1 MSNTLYSQVA
11 ESLVASIRSGQYPVG
26 SLLPTEMELCALHG
40 ASRPTIRAALAELQ
54 SMGMVLRRKR
64 VGTRVEA
71 VSASTGYSQSLG
83 SLEDLTQM
91 AAHQTRLVQKT
102 ETLVADKALAAEIG
116 CTVGSSWV
124 RMDMLRLGVDD
135 DVQRPIGMTRVY
147 VAAAYSDIPK
157 LLKRSPRALISTL
170 IESHYGRR
178 IAEVEQTIQAVELP
192 AALEAALGA
201 KAGSPALKMVR
212 RYLDNTNN
220 LVEATVTIHPG
231 DRLVSKSHM
240 KRQRLG

>member
-1 MSNTLYSQVA
+1 MSHTLYSQVA
-11 ESLVASIRSGQYPVG
+11 ESIVAAIRAGDYPVG
-26 SLLPTEMELCALHG
+26 SLLPTEMELCALYG

-71 VSASTGYSQSLG
+71 LSATTGYSQSLG

-102 ETLVADKALAAEIG
+102 ETVVADKKLAAEIG
-116 CTVGSSWV
+116 CAAGSNWL
-124 RMDMLRLGVDD
+124 RMDMLRLGVDND
-135 DVQRPIGMTRVY
+135 AGHPIGMTRVY
-147 VAAAYSDIPK
+147 VAAAYADIPK

-170 IESHYGRR
+170 IETHYGRR

-192 AALEAALGA
+192 AALEGALDA

-212 RYLDNTNN
+212 RYLDHTNN

-231 DRLVSKSHM
+231 ERLVSRSHL
-240 KRQRLG
+240 KRQPG

>member
-11 ESLVASIRSGQYPVG
+11 ASLVASIRSGQYPVG

-71 VSASTGYSQSLG
+71 MSASTGYSQSLG

-102 ETLVADKALAAEIG
+102 ENLVADTALAAEIG
-116 CTVGSSWV
+116 CLAGSSWV
-124 RMDMLRLGVDD
+124 RIDMLRLGVDD
-135 DVQRPIGMTRVY
+135 DASHPIGMTRVY
-147 VAAAYSDIPK
+147 VSAAYADIPK
-157 LLKRSPRALISTL
+157 LLKRSPKALISTL

-178 IAEVEQTIQAVELP
+178 IAEVEQTIQAVALP
-192 AALEAALGA
+192 AELETVLDA
-201 KAGSPALKMVR
+201 KADSPALKMVR
-212 RYLDNTNN
+212 RYLDHTNN

-231 DRLVSKSHM
+231 DRLVSKSHL
-240 KRQRLG
+240 KRQPG